1 MSSLENP
8 IFCQNTRLKTSPPSS
23 LPLEEKAHDDILNL
37 QKFYNVNTNEHK
49 RISLLMEDT
58 NNDQQKNVEYINL
71 KQAPGAELSAIGAM
85 MDRNIKKTLWVD
97 DPLRL
102 NLEATAAI
110 EEVEETEQG
119 NTEEAEELTDER
131 FPFHHLE
138 ELPYHFKPTSKQLE
152 SNLLD
157 ALYVV
162 MDFPIFTPKS
172 FFSDNIDH
180 SEYLMLALQLPFAT
194 AAFVPPTPPPKQV
207 TNTPAMPPPIILPP
221 EMYEIHDDD
230 PSEANYEFNY
240 NNHWLYSRDEDQS
253 TLMTFS
259 PRMSTT
265 GNSLHY
271 YDAEEGSKDFTD
283 ETWEAI
289 FHPLSTFKHK
299 KGKLEYYT
307 WNLTN
312 LPVSAAR
319 AAHRVTHPKAFGPDS
334 DVLVPSSEEAVQAE
348 ATLPQLAPTPP
359 LKPSP
364 VLTIIDDDLK
374 DSQLTLLIPEDDGR
388 YYDMLQN
395 IRGNQRYSNASSLAS
410 SLVSNT
416 TTLEDETHRS
426 SRKPSRMHLI
436 TSVFNVNIN
445 PKLNKEDQYNTYGG
459 DEETPVTTQ
468 AMMRDPEDGLKVEN
482 GYWTSKKLFWTGFM
496 CPLLW
501 YYGCFNFTAAS
512 KARHVNEILW
522 QKRCRLA
529 SIYFSVVLSIV
540 VMVVVVKSVGAAGAR
555 QAQSDTIRAV
565 IAN

>member
-1 MSSLENP
+1 M
-8 IFCQNTRLKTSPPSS
+8 
-23 LPLEEKAHDDILNL
+23 EEKTRDDILNL

-49 RISLLMEDT
+49 RISILMDDT
-58 NNDQQKNVEYINL
+58 ENEQPQHVEYINL
-71 KQAPGAELSAIGAM
+71 KQAPDAEMNAIGAM
-85 MDRNIKKTLWVD
+85 MDRNIKKALWVD

-102 NLEATAAI
+102 NMETTTMTGESENQLTT
-110 EEVEETEQG
+110 EEEKETEDLG
-119 NTEEAEELTDER
+119 EAQ
-131 FPFHHLE
+131 FPFHHLQ
-138 ELPYHFKPTSKQLE
+138 ELPYHFKPNSKQLQK
-152 SNLLD
+152 NLLD
-157 ALYVV
+157 ALYIV
-162 MDFPIFTPKS
+162 MDFPVFTPKS
-172 FFSDNIDH
+172 TFENGIDNT
-180 SEYLMLALQLPFAT
+180 EYLMLALQLPYAT

-207 TNTPAMPPPIILPP
+207 TTTPTMPPPIILPP
-221 EMYEIHDDD
+221 EMYEIHDED
-230 PSEANYEFNY
+230 SAESNYEYNY
-240 NNHWLYSRDEDQS
+240 NNHWLYTRDEDQS
-253 TLMTFS
+253 TLMTYS
-259 PRMSTT
+259 PRMSIA
-265 GNSLHY
+265 GNSLPY
-271 YDAEEGSKDFTD
+271 YDAEEGGKDFTD

-334 DVLVPSSEEAVQAE
+334 DDLVPSCEEAVQAE

-364 VLTIIDDDLK
+364 VLTIVNDELE
-374 DSQLTLLIPEDDGR
+374 DSQLTLAIPEDSAH

-410 SLVSNT
+410 SLVSTIN
-416 TTLEDETHRS
+416 TLEEGERS

-436 TSVFNVNIN
+436 TSVFNVTTH
-445 PKLNKEDQYNTYGG
+445 PKINKEDQYNVYGG

-468 AMMRDPEDGLKVEN
+468 AMMRDHEDGLKVEN
-482 GYWTSKKLFWTGFM
+482 GYWTSKKLFWTGFL

-512 KARHVNEILW
+512 KARHVNEVLW

-540 VMVVVVKSVGAAGAR
+540 VMVVVVKAAGAAGAR